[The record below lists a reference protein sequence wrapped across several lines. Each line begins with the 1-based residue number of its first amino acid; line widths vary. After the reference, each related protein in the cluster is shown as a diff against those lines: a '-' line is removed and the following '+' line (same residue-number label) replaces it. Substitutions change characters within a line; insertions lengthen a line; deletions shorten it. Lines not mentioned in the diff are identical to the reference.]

1 MAFVPPNFRVDV
13 PSEDELVAVAVVWGL
28 SLPLTVFGIFRCVQ
42 QTYSQYRRTR
52 RVNLYMFLIWLE
64 LISTTLMGGTAWGY
78 VRGVIP
84 PSMWYFLGAV
94 IILWIVQINAIL
106 QIILNRISLIS
117 DNKPYVRRVK
127 WFLFGS
133 VLLLQVAVACVWIP
147 AQLQISDLYVDIN
160 HVFDRTEKVMFALI
174 DLCLNVYFIYLVRS
188 TLIAYGLT
196 KYVLLYRVNIAMIL
210 ISMTM
215 DVLIIGMMSLPS
227 AFLYVLF
234 HPLAY
239 LIKLHI
245 ELSMAELIAKIV
257 KASSRSRSC
266 LCPCTEADNDILVAP
281 TTGRVSEWG
290 PFRRLRETRVVDQAV
305 ASSAVVENGDRTG

>member
-1 MAFVPPNFRVDV
+1 MARGTFVPPNFRVDV
-13 PSEDELVAVAVVWGL
+13 PSEDELVAVGVVWGL
-28 SLPLTVFGIFRCVQ
+28 SLPLTVFGIFRCVR
-42 QTYSQYRRTR
+42 QTYSQYRRTK
-52 RVNLYMFLIWLE
+52 RVNLYMLLIWLE

-78 VRGVIP
+78 VRG
-84 PSMWYFLGAV
+84 MWYFLGAV

-117 DNKPYVRRVK
+117 DNKPYVRRVQ

-147 AQLQISDLYVDIN
+147 AQLQISDLYVDVN
-160 HVFDRTEKVMFALI
+160 HVFDRTEKVIFALI
-174 DLCLNVYFIYLVRS
+174 DLCLNVYFIHLVRS

-210 ISMTM
+210 VSMTM
-215 DVLIIGMMSLPS
+215 DIRAVP
-227 AFLYVLF
+227 
-234 HPLAY
+234 PLAY

-266 LCPCTEADNDILVAP
+266 LCPCTEADNDILVVP
-281 TTGRVSEWG
+281 TTGRVSGWG
-290 PFRRLRETRVVDQAV
+290 PFRRLRETRAVDQTTAT
-305 ASSAVVENGDRTG
+305 SMVVENGNRTR